1 MRELIEIFWIF
12 FKMSAVTFGGG
23 YAMLPILQREIVDKR
38 AWMTHERI
46 IDYYAV
52 SQGLPGIIAVNVSIF
67 IGKERK
73 GILGG
78 VAGALGIVGPCLVI
92 ITIIAAMLS
101 NFHTLPI
108 VRNAFAGVAVCVA
121 ALILDAVTTLWKK
134 AVIDKL
140 GLMIFA
146 VVFIGMAVFSLSPI
160 ILILS
165 SAILGIVIKKT
176 RKEKS
181 R

>member
-12 FKMSAVTFGGG
+12 FKMSGVTFGGG

-67 IGKERK
+67 IGKEKK
-73 GILGG
+73 GVLGG
-78 VAGALGIVGPCLVI
+78 IAGALGIVGPCLVI
-92 ITIIAAMLS
+92 ITVIAALLS
-101 NFHTLPI
+101 SFHTLPV

-121 ALILDAVTTLWKK
+121 ALILEAVTTLWKK
-134 AVIDKL
+134 AVIDKV
-140 GLMIFA
+140 GLLIFA
-146 VVFIGMAVFSLSPI
+146 IVFIGMAVYELSPI
-160 ILILS
+160 ILILA
-165 SAILGIVIKKT
+165 SASAGILIKKA
-176 RKEKS
+176 RKEKV
-181 R
+181 